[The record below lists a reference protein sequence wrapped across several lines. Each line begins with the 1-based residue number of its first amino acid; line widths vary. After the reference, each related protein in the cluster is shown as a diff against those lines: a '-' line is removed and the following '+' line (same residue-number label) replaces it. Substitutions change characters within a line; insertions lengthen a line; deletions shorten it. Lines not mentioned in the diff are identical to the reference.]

1 MEERIKKILNP
12 SCANMCGQ
20 LEPEDLLMCVK
31 CKKRV
36 DEILDLFNQPSIEA
50 LRLVHDSQGARQAS
64 EDLEQAKLEPMFSY
78 RCAYFVGADAQLAK
92 VSPVIARLEAEKKEL
107 TRKGEELCCF
117 GGNLLIEKHDLEKH
131 IAELEEKAL
140 REFEKLMDLAS
151 RYDELEA
158 ENKRLKNS
166 LQELYNAHIKYQS
179 SVDCE
184 APDEHLV
191 MMDKAGKLLEAG
203 EQGKGE

>member
-1 MEERIKKILNP
+1 MKEQKRLTDEEIVELLDVSAERGYEVSGTTIIKVDTYP
-12 SCANMCGQ
+12 
-20 LEPEDLLMCVK
+20 LL
-31 CKKRV
+31 
-36 DEILDLFNQPSIEA
+36 
-50 LRLVHDSQGARQAS
+50 
-64 EDLEQAKLEPMFSY
+64 
-78 RCAYFVGADAQLAK
+78 DAQITK